1 MRIEKLVYVDWPA
14 RRRFLHLVV
23 PRGNTKLAALAV
35 DVLRTLRRLSRPRQL
50 RLILDAG
57 ASVSNDGL
65 SRLDRFSK
73 TVLILRAPRR
83 RAYVKAWKRLPAEA
97 FSHHEEPGRYVGAKL
112 KEIAIAETTTAIK
125 GIAQPV
131 RTLVVRERAMRGK
144 DRWHALFLLHED
156 TTSVLD
162 LLHE

>member
-1 MRIEKLVYVDWPA
+1 MRIEKLVYVDWPE

-23 PRGNTKLAALAV
+23 TRGKAKLATLAV
-35 DVLRTLRRLSRPRQL
+35 DVVRTLRRLSRPRQL

-65 SRLDRFSK
+65 RRLDRCSK

-83 RAYVKAWKRLPAEA
+83 SAYVNAWKRLPAEA

-112 KEIAIAETTTAIK
+112 KEIAIAETTTLIQ

-156 TTSVLD
+156 TTSALD
-162 LLHE
+162 LLQE